1 MLVGPAVRRVA
12 IIGGLRIPFA
22 RAYTAY
28 ASASNQDM
36 LTAALRGVVER
47 FKLQGERLG
56 DVAAGA
62 VIKHSKD
69 YNLVRESVLSSG
81 LDPQTP
87 GLDMQRACGT
97 GLEAAIDIGNKIA
110 LGQIEVGI
118 AGGVDSI
125 SDAPIV
131 YPHSYQQLLLRSYR
145 ARGAWGRVSPWLD
158 LRPKHFKPVLPAVIE
173 PRTGLSMGQSTEIM
187 AKRWQISRTDQ
198 DLLAYDSHLKAAAA
212 WRSGFYDDLVIEYL
226 GLKSDNNVR
235 ADTSLD
241 KLGKLHP
248 SFAADG
254 TLTAGN
260 STPLTDGASA
270 VLLATPEWAAR
281 RNLPV
286 LAYLRYG
293 KAWAVDFASG
303 KEGLL
308 MAPAYAV
315 PAMLRDAG
323 ITLQEFDYYEI
334 HEAFAAQVLCT
345 LKAWE
350 SADYCRHVLGLPAP
364 LGSID
369 RSRLNIKGGS
379 VALGHPFAAT
389 GTRIVAT
396 LAKLL
401 AADANA
407 KRGLVSVCT
416 AGGMGVTAII
426 ERDMA
431 RRQRQAFGKTLSSDH
446 RRGACRVWLGSARGG
461 PRGFQQ
467 GA

>member
-12 IIGGLRIPFA
+12 IVGGLRIPFA

-28 ASASNQDM
+28 AAASNQDM
-36 LTAALRGVVER
+36 LTAALRAVVER

-56 DVAAGA
+56 DVVAGA
-62 VIKHSKD
+62 VIKHTRD

-110 LGQIEVGI
+110 LGQIEAGI
-118 AGGVDSI
+118 AGGVDSV

-131 YPHSYQQLLLRSYR
+131 YPRSYQQLLLRSYR
-145 ARGAWGRVSPWLD
+145 GRGAWQRLTPWFD
-158 LRPKHFKPVLPAVIE
+158 LRPKDFKPVAPAVVE

-212 WRSGFYDDLVIEYL
+212 WRAGFYDDLVIEYL
-226 GLKSDNNVR
+226 GLRGDNNVR
-235 ADTSLD
+235 GDTSLD
-241 KLGKLHP
+241 KLGKLRP

-323 ITLQEFDYYEI
+323 LTLQDFDYYEI

-350 SADYCRHVLGLPAP
+350 SADYCRQALGLPAA

-369 RSRLNIKGGS
+369 RGKLNIKGGS

-389 GTRIVAT
+389 GTRIVAS
-396 LAKLL
+396 LAKIL
-401 AADANA
+401 AGDANA

-426 ERDMA
+426 ER
-431 RRQRQAFGKTLSSDH
+431 
-446 RRGACRVWLGSARGG
+446 
-461 PRGFQQ
+461 
-467 GA
+467 